1 MDIQSNVVLNKK
13 EVLKIVLT
21 NIFKLFNRRKLTD
34 KSFTEKILKE
44 FLEAKVFYADM
55 ETKLSVLFLDDDIKN
70 ISSGSVIDDYLNKN
84 NEYRKFIICK
94 SFSKKVYKL
103 MNDVYKNAEIFFI
116 HEFLEDIPS
125 KKFIPNHE
133 ILSEEE
139 KMDLLNTFKLNELSK
154 IYKSDMMVRYY
165 GGKVNDVF
173 RIKRYNINSGISV
186 LYRVVIEGTV
196 DNLF

>member
-1 MDIQSNVVLNKK
+1 MDIQSNVVLNRK
-13 EVLKIVLT
+13 EVLKTVLT
-21 NIFKLFNRRKLTD
+21 NIFKLFNRRELTD

-44 FLEAKVFYADM
+44 FLEAKVFYADI
-55 ETKLSVLFLDDDIKN
+55 ETKLSVLFLDDDVKN
-70 ISSGSVIDDYLNKN
+70 ISSGSVVDDYLNKN
-84 NEYRKFIICK
+84 NEYQKFIICK

-103 MNDVYKNAEIFFI
+103 MNDIYKNAEIFFI

-125 KKFIPNHE
+125 KKFIPNHT

-139 KMDLLNTFKLNELSK
+139 KMDLLNTFKVSELSK

-165 GGKVNDVF
+165 GGKVNDIF

-186 LYRVVIEGTV
+186 LYRVVIEGTT

>member
-34 KSFTEKILKE
+34 ESFTEKILKE
-44 FLEAKVFYADM
+44 FLEAKVFYSDM

>member
-1 MDIQSNVVLNKK
+1 MDIQSNVVLNRK
-13 EVLKIVLT
+13 EVLKTVLT
-21 NIFKLFNRRKLTD
+21 NIFKLFNRRELTD

-44 FLEAKVFYADM
+44 FLEAKVFYADI
-55 ETKLSVLFLDDDIKN
+55 ENKLSVLFLDDDVKN
-70 ISSGSVIDDYLNKN
+70 ISSGSVVDDYLNKN
-84 NEYRKFIICK
+84 NEYQKFIICK

-103 MNDVYKNAEIFFI
+103 MNDIYKNAEIFFI

-125 KKFIPNHE
+125 KKFIPNHT

-139 KMDLLNTFKLNELSK
+139 KMDLLNTFKENELSK

-165 GGKVNDVF
+165 GGKVNDIF